1 MWRVTTTHSSSVPY
15 YDIFEDFDLIVAS
28 FQTQY
33 GIRIYSNVFK
43 TMKWDEFH
51 ALLAGLGSDT
61 PLGKVV
67 QIRSEEN
74 EDRLKYFTED
84 QLRIRSDWQRRIAE
98 TKSKKEI
105 MSELESMKQALLYM
119 AGGG

>member
-15 YDIFEDFDLIVAS
+15 YDIFEDFDLIVSS

-33 GIRIYSNVFK
+33 GIRIYSNDFK
-43 TMKWDEFH
+43 EMKWDEFH

-67 QIRSEEN
+67 QIRSEES
-74 EDRLKYFTED
+74 EDRLKYFTD
-84 QLRIRSDWQRRIAE
+84 SQLRIRSDWQRRITE